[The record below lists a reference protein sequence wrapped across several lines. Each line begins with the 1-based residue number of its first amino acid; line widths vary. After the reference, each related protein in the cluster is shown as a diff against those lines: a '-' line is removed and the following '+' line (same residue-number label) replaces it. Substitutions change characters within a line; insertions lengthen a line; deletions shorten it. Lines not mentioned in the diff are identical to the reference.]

1 MNGLYLP
8 AGIVSFGTFDLDV
21 DTGELRKRGLRIAL
35 QDQPFRVLLALL
47 ERPGD
52 IVGREELCRRLW
64 PRGTFVDFEHGLS
77 AAVRRLRVALGDDVD
92 VPRFIE
98 TVHKRG
104 YRFLVSHPLS
114 HPARGHAVQP
124 ASMAILNGGGRR
136 VRLAVLP
143 FGPSDVFSNG
153 LTEEARTQ
161 LTQVCPG
168 TIGVI
173 AQTTVARA
181 QHAGGGAAEIC
192 QALSADYLIE
202 GCVRRDGDRLRIT
215 AQLIESR
222 GESYLW
228 AKTFDCVMT
237 DVLSLQTEIAAEI
250 AGAVMTALADSR
262 RASA

>member
-1 MNGLYLP
+1 
-8 AGIVSFGTFDLDV
+8 
-21 DTGELRKRGLRIAL
+21 
-35 QDQPFRVLLALL
+35 
-47 ERPGD
+47 
-52 IVGREELCRRLW
+52 
-64 PRGTFVDFEHGLS
+64 
-77 AAVRRLRVALGDDVD
+77 
-92 VPRFIE
+92 
-98 TVHKRG
+98 
-104 YRFLVSHPLS
+104 
-114 HPARGHAVQP
+114 
-124 ASMAILNGGGRR
+124 
-136 VRLAVLP
+136 
-143 FGPSDVFSNG
+143 